1 MYDSEEDI
9 AATSEQVPV
18 VAANLDYHPSGKCDC
33 ADSASAAFI
42 LTFHLNIPQTT
53 PSCARGVSAS
63 SWPSRWLVARS
74 VAWSMHTRRLSY
86 LYLVLAIASNHPDCS
101 LCQRQIIMGIT
112 SLDKHKSRDGAG
124 PQTGRVSCWKQNFRQ
139 LRVKVTQKCL
149 KPDDPKHL
157 GATNFNGIFMNI

>member
-1 MYDSEEDI
+1 MDDADLMAGLLDEVQDEAQLMYDSEEDI

-86 LYLVLAIASNHPDCS
+86 LYLVLS
-101 LCQRQIIMGIT
+101 T
-112 SLDKHKSRDGAG
+112 SYCEQ
-124 PQTGRVSCWKQNFRQ
+124 P
-139 LRVKVTQKCL
+139 
-149 KPDDPKHL
+149 P
-157 GATNFNGIFMNI
+157 